1 MAYML
6 RDGVSFCTAAN
17 RHFFLDRD
25 ADRYFALGEKDQ
37 HLFSALLDMDPATQE
52 QISLSPALALFL
64 RQGEGKPLQPFA
76 IEVQAAVGTEAWPP
90 ARPSRLLIWKAA
102 LSFLHVKFRLK
113 RHAVGHLLAQL
124 ARSKPLPGLAPRADE
139 PLNRLAVA
147 FDRLRAWTGEDQCL
161 AMSLGYARIAY
172 RLGYPVDIIF
182 GIAPRPFSAHC
193 WVQLG
198 DRALNDRLSRV
209 EVFTPVYAQ

>member
-6 RDGVSFCTAAN
+6 RAGVTFCTAAN

-25 ADRYFALGEKDQ
+25 ADRYFALGEQDQ
-37 HLFSALLDMDPATQE
+37 HLFSALLAMDPDIMGQT
-52 QISLSPALALFL
+52 SLSPALALFL
-64 RQGEGKPLQPFA
+64 RQGEGRQLQPFA
-76 IEVQAAVGTEAWPP
+76 ARHPAVAGMEVGTPI
-90 ARPSRLLIWKAA
+90 RPSFMLILRAA
-102 LSFLHVKFRLK
+102 LAYLHAKIRL
-113 RHAVGHLLAQL
+113 RQRTVGNLLAEL
-124 ARSKPLPGLAPRADE
+124 AHSKPSVDVAPEVDGPLGELAA
-139 PLNRLAVA
+139 A
-147 FDRLRAWTGEDQCL
+147 FDRLRVWTGEDQCL

-172 RLGYPVDIIF
+172 RMGYPVDIIF
-182 GIAPRPFSAHC
+182 GISPRPFSAHC